1 MYDIKNLYEPKT
13 VEEALLLR
21 KEHPEALVLA
31 GGSDIL
37 IQIREGKL
45 AGCDLISIFA
55 LDELRGICIEDD
67 GSILIRPLSS
77 FTDVVMHPLIKKH
90 IPVLGE
96 AVEQIG
102 GPQIRNIGTIGGNI
116 CNGVTSAD
124 SAGTLKAYDAILEIS
139 SLEGTRVLPYADFN
153 LKPGKVD
160 LHPGEILTGIR
171 IPKASYEKTYGHFIK
186 YAMRRAM
193 DIATLSCSVNVK
205 LTEDKKKVE
214 RLRIAF
220 GVAAPIP
227 IRASTA
233 ETSAKGHLLNEALID
248 KVAEGALADVMPRT
262 SWRASKEFR
271 LHLVE
276 ELARRATITSIEK
289 AGGKING

>member
-1 MYDIKNLYEPKT
+1 MYDIKNLYEPT
-13 VEEALLLR
+13 SVLEALKLR
-21 KEHPEALVLA
+21 KEHPEALILA
-31 GGSDIL
+31 GGSDIF
-37 IQIREGKL
+37 IKIREGKL

-77 FTDVVMHPLIKKH
+77 FTDVVMHPIIKKH

-124 SAGTLKAYDAILEIS
+124 SAGTLKAYDAQLELA
-139 SLEGTRVLPYADFN
+139 SLEGTRVLPFSEFN
-153 LKPGKVD
+153 LAPGKVD
-160 LHPGEILTGIR
+160 LKPGEILTGIR
-171 IPKASYEKTYGHFIK
+171 IPKESYENTFGHFIK

-193 DIATLSCSVNVK
+193 DIATLSCSVNVR
-205 LTEDKKKVE
+205 LSEDKKKVE

-227 IRASTA
+227 IRSLTA
-233 ETSAKGHLLNEALID
+233 EKAAHQHLVNEELLNAI
-248 KVAEGALADVMPRT
+248 AEGALTDVMPRT

-276 ELARRATITSIEK
+276 ELARRATTLSIEK

>member
-1 MYDIKNLYEPKT
+1 MYDIKNLYEPT
-13 VEEALLLR
+13 SVEEALKLR
-21 KEHPEALVLA
+21 IEHPEALVLA

-45 AGCDLISIFA
+45 AGCDLISIYA
-55 LDELRGICIEDD
+55 LDELRGICLEED
-67 GSILIRPLSS
+67 GTLLIRPLTS
-77 FTDVVMHPLIKKH
+77 FTDIVMHPLIKKH
-90 IPVLGE
+90 VPVLGE

-124 SAGTLKAYDAILEIS
+124 SAGTLKAYDAVLEIS
-139 SLEGTRVLPYADFN
+139 SLEGTRILPYAEFN
-153 LKPGKVD
+153 LSAGKVD
-160 LHPGEILTGIR
+160 LRSGEILTGIR
-171 IPKASYEKTYGHFIK
+171 IPQDSYESTYAHFIK

-193 DIATLSCSVNVK
+193 DIATLSCSVNVR
-205 LTEDKKKVE
+205 LTDDKKHMD

-233 ETSAKGHLLNEALID
+233 EKQAQGQLLTQDLITTIAEA
-248 KVAEGALADVMPRT
+248 ALADITPRT

-271 LHLVE
+271 LHLAE
-276 ELARRATITSIEK
+276 ELARRATITSIER
-289 AGGKING
+289 AGGTIND